1 MIGVTRGISTLA
13 GAAVAGILLW
23 FATQIG
29 TQTSASTGRRTA

>member
-13 GAAVAGILLW
+13 GAAVAGVLLW

-29 TQTSASTGRRTA
+29 TETASSTGRHTA

>member
-13 GAAVAGILLW
+13 GAAVAGILFW

-29 TQTSASTGRRTA
+29 TESSGEY